1 MAGPSGASASRRRLA
16 GRACTSGRLKRQPES
31 RRLLRRSTMYSEI
44 ARAQRSVVSLVV
56 GQRLPDDARRWVRG
70 RSGLGPPW
78 VRVKS
83 AGIMGWV
90 QRSALPRAHTPAR
103 ARTRDEQ
110 PALPHPLCVRDFT
123 RTTRTQCRLARND
136 GKKWVQVYPDPMPI
150 QSDPGRTRPSSGR
163 SGAGVRLSV
172 GRSWPLTLWQFFS
185 RSRVSVWPRVPPADS
200 LHAGMSRRECS
211 LAAAVSVWVHGFGTD
226 VVNAVGDHA

>member
-1 MAGPSGASASRRRLA
+1 
-16 GRACTSGRLKRQPES
+16 
-31 RRLLRRSTMYSEI
+31 MYSEI

>member
-1 MAGPSGASASRRRLA
+1 
-16 GRACTSGRLKRQPES
+16 
-31 RRLLRRSTMYSEI
+31 MYSEI

-123 RTTRTQCRLARND
+123 RTTRTQCPLARND
-136 GKKWVQVYPDPMPI
+136 GKKWVQVYPDPMAI
-150 QSDPGRTRPSSGR
+150 QSDPGRTRLHQAVARQCPRVLPSRTPCGHRKS
-163 SGAGVRLSV
+163 
-172 GRSWPLTLWQFFS
+172 QFFRRRAGCRIGS
-185 RSRVSVWPRVPPADS
+185 QVGGLGCAADVI
-200 LHAGMSRRECS
+200 HRHMGRG
-211 LAAAVSVWVHGFGTD
+211 HG
-226 VVNAVGDHA
+226 